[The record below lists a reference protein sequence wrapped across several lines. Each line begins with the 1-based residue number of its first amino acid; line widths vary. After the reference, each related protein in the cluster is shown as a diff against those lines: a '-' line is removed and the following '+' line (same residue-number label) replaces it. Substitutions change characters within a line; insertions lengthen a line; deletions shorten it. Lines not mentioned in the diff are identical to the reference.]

1 MWGVQHCVLIDPG
14 ENVGPSGLLPFHEV
28 GQLAM
33 QSRFAQLSEVLT
45 CATLTNY
52 PSPSP
57 GAYAWIQCKENC
69 TDCLLKSTFSL
80 SQGFSLEVTRNVR
93 SPSIRELQMYLTL
106 GMLSLH
112 QVVCHLTLGAHAQRG
127 LLCVSVCL
135 SVTD

>member
-1 MWGVQHCVLIDPG
+1 MWGVQHCALIDPG

-28 GQLAM
+28 GRLAM

-69 TDCLLKSTFSL
+69 TDLFAEVNILPEPGFLFGSNSQCKITFN
-80 SQGFSLEVTRNVR
+80 T
-93 SPSIRELQMYLTL
+93 
-106 GMLSLH
+106 
-112 QVVCHLTLGAHAQRG
+112 
-127 LLCVSVCL
+127 
-135 SVTD
+135 